1 MIAHWLT
8 KVPGKTVTPS
18 PGFSL
23 KSKSLNDDK
32 KIFINICQHED
43 IEVPGVKKRLNE
55 AGEEIEGMNIP
66 MSVGAPREELD
77 KASVSCRVYDIIVNP
92 VVLTES
98 ESMHCIYVC
107 VYVCLHVCM
116 NILYSD

>member
-1 MIAHWLT
+1 
-8 KVPGKTVTPS
+8 
-18 PGFSL
+18 
-23 KSKSLNDDK
+23 
-32 KIFINICQHED
+32 
-43 IEVPGVKKRLNE
+43 
-55 AGEEIEGMNIP
+55 MNIP

-116 NILYSD
+116 NILYSDEVVY